1 MQSVMFLLAAAVACF
16 VLNEEVF
23 AQKMILMEN
32 FDPAQVEGVWYTVGR
47 TGALYN
53 DSASCTKYEVKHEN
67 GRIYEVVLN
76 YRDKSNAVVKNAFR
90 VVEDSDHPAQFFFAD
105 KGWVLW
111 NTPKMALRTPE
122 VRGLR
127 LRTTVRNAAVYG
139 QKVAVRFLG
148 SDYKNWNVCFGY
160 VFGNIPVYGIG
171 SRTPVL
177 DPKYME
183 EAMAVMKKN
192 DITTVEKCTPF

>member
-1 MQSVMFLLAAAVACF
+1 MVSVKFLLGAAACF
-16 VLNEEVF
+16 VLNGG
-23 AQKMILMEN
+23 ALGQKMILMEN
-32 FDPAQVEGVWYTVGR
+32 FDPAQVEGIWYTVER

-53 DSASCTKYEVKHEN
+53 DSATCTKYEVKHEN

-76 YRDKSNAVVKNAFR
+76 YKDKSNAIVKNTFR

-105 KGWVLW
+105 KDD
-111 NTPKMALRTPE
+111 
-122 VRGLR
+122 
-127 LRTTVRNAAVYG
+127 

-160 VFGNIPVYGIG
+160 VYGNIPVYGIG

-183 EAMAVMKKN
+183 EAKAVLKKN
-192 DITTVEKCTPF
+192 DITTTEKCTPL

>member
-16 VLNEEVF
+16 ILNEEVF

-105 KGWVLW
+105 KD
-111 NTPKMALRTPE
+111 
-122 VRGLR
+122 
-127 LRTTVRNAAVYG
+127 G

>member
-127 LRTTVRNAAVYG
+127 LRTTVRNAATARKLQCGFWGPTTRTGMSASATSSETYLCTASVLE
-139 QKVAVRFLG
+139 RLC
-148 SDYKNWNVCFGY
+148 W
-160 VFGNIPVYGIG
+160 IP
-171 SRTPVL
+171 STWRRPW
-177 DPKYME
+177 P
-183 EAMAVMKKN
+183 
-192 DITTVEKCTPF
+192 